1 MPDEWLCWQ
10 DCNGDK
16 MVDCQDFA
24 QLHYQ
29 GAGCEDAP
37 DEDYKEYL
45 TILNTCLAEVMK
57 LAGSS
62 GPV

>member
-1 MPDEWLCWQ
+1 
-10 DCNGDK
+10 